1 MNRLVSL
8 LPGTIA
14 SQLAV
19 LMVLAAVMFNVM
31 LAVSFSVEHMVS
43 DRLWPNRFQFEP
55 CEPPPGPGFGP
66 ERRQPD
72 AQPDI
77 RSDTPE
83 SGLHLGEP
91 RQAGTNCLRR
101 PPPRGLLPFPSGP
114 IILGTMA
121 FLTATIVVLGIW
133 AARALIAPLKDFIEA
148 AERFSATDDGTRL
161 EETVGPAEIRA
172 LARALNAMQARI
184 GILVGDRTKMLAA
197 VGHDLRTPITRLRL
211 RAEFMEDDSE
221 RRRMLADLDH
231 MEALVQGALMHLR
244 DGKTGEETV
253 AADLP
258 SLLQA
263 ISDHFADLGHEVPLS
278 APPRLVLRMRPHEIQ
293 RAITNLVENAVRYGK
308 DAHVELNRTAK
319 GDVVI
324 QIIDSGPGIVESEA
338 EELFEAFRRGNAART
353 MNEAEGFGLGLSIAR
368 AIAEGHGGSLDLI
381 GREPSGV
388 VAQFVLP
395 GSLVADRGPAV

>member
-1 MNRLVSL
+1 MSRLVSM

-19 LMVLAAVMFNVM
+19 LMVIAAVMFNVM
-31 LAVSFSVEHMVS
+31 TMVAFSVEHMLS
-43 DRLWPNRFQFEP
+43 QQLGLDRSQFGP
-55 CEPPPGPGFGP
+55 CEPPGPGFGP
-66 ERRQPD
+66 GRPSPHSQNEGRQISP
-72 AQPDI
+72 AVQ
-77 RSDTPE
+77 E
-83 SGLHLGEP
+83 LG
-91 RQAGTNCLRR
+91 QANPNCLRP

-114 IILGTMA
+114 VIIGTMI

-133 AARALIAPLKDFIEA
+133 AARALVAPLRDFAVA
-148 AERFSATDDGTRL
+148 ADRFSATDDGMRL
-161 EETVGPAEIRA
+161 EESVGPAEIRT

-184 GILVGDRTKMLAA
+184 GILVGNRTKMLAA

-211 RAEFMEDDSE
+211 RAEFMEDDCE

-244 DGKTGEETV
+244 DGRSGEETV
-253 AADLP
+253 TADLP
-258 SLLQA
+258 SLLQT
-263 ISDHFADLGHEVPLS
+263 ICDHFGDLGHDVPLQ
-278 APPRLVLRMRPHEIQ
+278 APLRLVLRVRPHEIQ

-308 DAHVELNRTAK
+308 DAHIELNRTEK

-324 QIIDSGPGIVESEA
+324 QVIDAGPGIAESEA

-368 AIAEGHGGSLDLI
+368 SIAEGHGGSLELI
-381 GREPSGV
+381 GRQPQGV
-388 VAQFVLP
+388 IAQFVLP
-395 GSLVADRGPAV
+395 ARLVTDRNASA